1 MSPASAPNWIES
13 SGSSVDLGAF
23 SGSQTLGGGLRISA
37 DAAEEEE
44 EEKEEDD
51 DDDDDE
57 SEDVSD
63 ESWTFSLEEIPDE
76 LLIGGSP
83 VVDSRLFPDKIL
95 LIFSLSAGSSVE
107 SGNPPGSVPTAS
119 SHSMENNWVGSG
131 ASILPF
137 FARR

>member
-1 MSPASAPNWIES
+1 MRSLASAPNWMES
-13 SGSSVDLGAF
+13 SGSSVGPGAI
-23 SGSQTLGGGLRISA
+23 SCSQTLGGGLRISA

-44 EEKEEDD
+44 EEEEKE